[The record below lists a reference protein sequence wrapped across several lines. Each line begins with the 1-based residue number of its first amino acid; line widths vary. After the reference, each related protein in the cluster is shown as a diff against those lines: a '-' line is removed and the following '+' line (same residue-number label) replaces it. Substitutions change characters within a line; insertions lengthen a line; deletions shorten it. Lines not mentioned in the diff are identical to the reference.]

1 MMRGCTSSCRGE
13 LLVTFVY
20 SLCLGV
26 NKARHKASGEGR
38 LTFKHSLGGV
48 FGSLNLRGWTCNQ

>member
-1 MMRGCTSSCRGE
+1 MGGCTSSCRGE

-38 LTFKHSLGGV
+38 LTFKEQ
-48 FGSLNLRGWTCNQ
+48 FGWGFWFAKPSGLDL